1 MGLTRSGRWM
11 RIITSFSS
19 PHSRLCS
26 AAPLPTSVRQV
37 ILGVF
42 KCAASQYSLTVWT
55 SCHYQCIP
63 LKPKLIWA
71 NWINLSLFLQWSP
84 FTVSSKFQER
94 EDSPRSVK
102 GCFGTPTFGKC
113 TWETRSFPM
122 PWKSRRLNPFPGS
135 HFTTLTVPC
144 WCRCRAR
151 RTDSSG
157 LPEWQLSTPL
167 IHSDK
172 TRTVLYLHIYPTVY
186 LYFQS
191 LPLQI
196 WGVSV
201 PLCLGLL
208 YFPVILGGR
217 LLIQPLVIPLAVP

>member
-1 MGLTRSGRWM
+1 MKEQVDFTTTKGTVVLKTILSLKWKYMGLTRSGRWM

-63 LKPKLIWA
+63 LKPKLISA

-122 PWKSRRLNPFPGS
+122 PWKSRRLSPFPGS

-144 WCRCRAR
+144 WCRCVHEGPTPVACQSGSFQHLWSIVIKQEQCSIY
-151 RTDSSG
+151 TSTLQSTFTSS
-157 LPEWQLSTPL
+157 P
-167 IHSDK
+167 
-172 TRTVLYLHIYPTVY
+172 
-186 LYFQS
+186 
-191 LPLQI
+191 
-196 WGVSV
+196 
-201 PLCLGLL
+201 
-208 YFPVILGGR
+208 
-217 LLIQPLVIPLAVP
+217 